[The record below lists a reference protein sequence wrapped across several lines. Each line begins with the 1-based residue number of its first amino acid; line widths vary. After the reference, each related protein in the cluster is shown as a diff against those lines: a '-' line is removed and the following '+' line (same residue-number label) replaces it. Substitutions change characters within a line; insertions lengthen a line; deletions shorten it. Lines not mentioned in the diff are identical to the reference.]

1 MFLGLDAERP
11 FKVCSSLTKVAI
23 KDTSIT
29 DLGAFN
35 LMIHC
40 DNLHTMEFSQDTFL
54 QQLLQRISH
63 NYSLTK
69 TVFQLRNLFLQVNKP
84 TTLINVVRSLPK
96 LEVGLY
102 QHKLNIDFRRPLI
115 QFTRLRL

>member
-1 MFLGLDAERP
+1 M
-11 FKVCSSLTKVAI
+11 TKVAI

-40 DNLHTMEFSQDTFL
+40 DNLHTLEFSQDTFL

-102 QHKLNIDFRRPLI
+102 QHELNIDFRRPLI
-115 QFTRLRL
+115 QFTRLRI